1 MGDLISRSELLDV
14 VRYQLDDALH
24 GAELIG
30 KAAFKQKAT
39 DCRNF
44 IELIKSMP
52 TIEAVPVVHGEW
64 LEQED
69 MMLDTYYDCSVCG
82 ESFTTIDGT
91 PSDNLFNYCPN
102 CGAKMDGG
110 VKNE

>member
-1 MGDLISRSELLDV
+1 MGDLISRSALLDV

-30 KAAFKQKAT
+30 KTAFKQKAT

-52 TIEAVPVVHGEW
+52 TIEAVPVIRCK
-64 LEQED
+64 
-69 MMLDTYYDCSVCG
+69 DC
-82 ESFTTIDGT
+82 ESFCCGYPNRIGADGLCEYWDKLVDT
-91 PSDNLFNYCPN
+91 DDYCS
-102 CGAKMDGG
+102 CGLERWGCK
-110 VKNE
+110 